1 MHSAGVRWFS
11 DTIHLSSS
19 PRQHSISDNGR
30 SREPLY
36 GAQMKE
42 IILQHGK
49 LGGPTR
55 VCRWFVKQYKD
66 MRSSSEGILPPL

>member
-1 MHSAGVRWFS
+1 MAGPE
-11 DTIHLSSS
+11 S
-19 PRQHSISDNGR
+19 PFT
-30 SREPLY
+30 E
-36 GAQMKE
+36 AQMKE

>member
-1 MHSAGVRWFS
+1 MHSAGVRWSS

-19 PRQHSISDNGR
+19 PRQHSISD
-30 SREPLY
+30 RESPFTE
-36 GAQMKE
+36 AQMKE

-66 MRSSSEGILPPL
+66 MRASSEGIPPPL